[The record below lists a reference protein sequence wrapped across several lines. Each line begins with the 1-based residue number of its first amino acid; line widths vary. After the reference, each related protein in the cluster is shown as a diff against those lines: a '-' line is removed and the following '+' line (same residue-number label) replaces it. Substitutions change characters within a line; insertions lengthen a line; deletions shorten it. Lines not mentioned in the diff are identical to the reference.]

1 MQDKAS
7 QANPSQAKPS
17 QAKSRQDKTRQDK
30 TRQDKTR
37 QDKSAHKQ
45 TQTNS
50 HKPMEN
56 VAGDWSFVGGTSR
69 PVKIRQGQTDTDT
82 HRLTQAETNT
92 DRQDKT
98 RQE

>member
-1 MQDKAS
+1 
-7 QANPSQAKPS
+7 
-17 QAKSRQDKTRQDK
+17 
-30 TRQDKTR
+30 
-37 QDKSAHKQ
+37 
-45 TQTNS
+45 
-50 HKPMEN
+50 MEN
-56 VAGDWSFVGGTSR
+56 VVGVWFFVGGTSR